1 MILDTQTWFF
11 IGFLTFVLAVLVID
25 LGIIGGNTDK
35 PVSFRESLRWTAIW
49 VSCSLLFAT
58 LLYTKGEWIHGYSTV
73 QELKSYQ
80 TDYQQQF
87 SLTGSVEEAFQ
98 AFRSLITIQYL
109 TGYFIEYSLS
119 ADNLFVIL
127 LIFSSF
133 NVPEKYY
140 KRILLW
146 GVLGAIVFRFIFIF
160 AGAAL
165 ISNFAWTLYLFG
177 GFLVYSGLTL
187 FFSGDKEEKIDTK
200 SHPVVR
206 IGSKIFNVFPRFV
219 HYHFVIR
226 KRGRLFVTPLFLVL
240 LVVEFSDLI
249 FAVDSVPAI
258 FGVTKDPY
266 IVFFSNVFAIM
277 GLRSLFFLLSGIM
290 HMFHYLKYGL
300 AIILIFIGTK
310 MFFEHWLHSIGFN
323 HVWSLLF
330 ILLVLGGSVV
340 ASRLF
345 PPASKES
352 PAV

>member
-1 MILDTQTWFF
+1 MLFNTQTWFF
-11 IGFLTFVLAVLVID
+11 IGFLLFVIVVLIID
-25 LGIIGGNTDK
+25 LGILNGKTDK
-35 PVSFRESLRWTAIW
+35 TVGFKESLRWTGIW
-49 VSCSLLFAT
+49 VSCALLFAV
-58 LLYTKGEWIHGYSTV
+58 LLYTKGEWIHGFSSM
-73 QELKSYQ
+73 QHLEAYQ
-80 TDYQQQF
+80 KEFKQVF
-87 SLTGSVEEAFQ
+87 SLSGSEAESFQ
-98 AFRSLITIQYL
+98 AFRQLITVQFL

-146 GVLGAIVFRFIFIF
+146 GVLGAIVFRFVFIF

-165 ISNFAWTLYLFG
+165 INNFAWTLYLFG
-177 GFLVYSGLTL
+177 AFLVYSGLVL

-206 IGSKIFNVFPRFV
+206 ISSRIFNVFPRFV

-330 ILLVLGGSVV
+330 ILLVLGGSIA
-340 ASRLF
+340 ASRFF
-345 PPASKES
+345 PPEEKAG
-352 PAV
+352 A